1 MQAPISRERKQSGP
15 SGPTPTRQEA
25 QQGQASATELA
36 QSQFRATRQV
46 LSEELRVI
54 EEEARSSRLKAEE
67 QGRTQRAEDADGNGG
82 ALAAGQE
89 VALAAGQEVALA
101 AGQEVALA
109 AGQVEELKA
118 AVERLV
124 AQQVE
129 VSAQNAKIIGMLE
142 ASPSSQPPSSQLP
155 TSQQPISQPPISQ
168 QPSSQ

>member
-89 VALAAGQEVALA
+89 VALAAGQ
-101 AGQEVALA
+101 
-109 AGQVEELKA
+109 VEELKA

>member
-101 AGQEVALA
+101 AGQ
-109 AGQVEELKA
+109 VEELKA